1 MLITSQRIEYLLVLA
16 VLKILLLPQSTLAQ
30 NTIIRSQKTF
40 NQSEKVYL
48 PQQAA
53 TVKVDLSNYV
63 VGQDNQDNLNLEQLP
78 ERIKVEQIKIVGNS
92 VFTTAE
98 LKSLLNL
105 ESREIISKNDLIKI
119 IKQLN

>member
-1 MLITSQRIEYLLVLA
+1 MLITRQRIEYLLVLA

-105 ESREIISKNDLIKI
+105 ESR
-119 IKQLN
+119 